1 MQKPFELVVLG
12 TSSATPTRERN
23 PSGQY
28 VRLDKHFFLIDCGEG
43 TQSQINHYQLKLLKL
58 KYVMISHLHGD
69 HYFGLIGLI
78 STLSLIKRKNKLKVF
93 CPTSVLKIIQ
103 AHIKFSKMSLNYELD
118 LISLNSQ
125 NEKNIY
131 ENPSFTIKTFPLKHS
146 VYTNGFRIEE
156 KKKRRKLLL
165 DKALQYKID
174 KVYFNKLTKSEN
186 VFNSEGKEISYLEV
200 TNEGPK
206 PKSFAYCS
214 DTAYFKELVNYITDV
229 DLLYCET
236 TFLEKDRDK
245 ALRTFHSTTIDAA
258 KLAKKG
264 RVKQL
269 LIGHFSSRYD
279 DYSMF
284 FNEVFSIFENVII
297 SEEGKKV
304 QV

>member
-1 MQKPFELVVLG
+1 LNITVLG
-12 TSSATPTRERN
+12 SQGAIPKLGKYSSSLLLN
-23 PSGQY
+23 ISNSY
-28 VRLDKHFFLIDCGEG
+28 ILIDCCEG
-43 TQSQINHYQLKLLKL
+43 VQFQLRKNKIKLSKIDIIL
-58 KYVMISHLHGD
+58 ISHAHGD

-186 VFNSEGKEISYLEV
+186 VFNSEGKEISYFEV

>member
-1 MQKPFELVVLG
+1 LNITVLG
-12 TSSATPTRERN
+12 SQGAIPKLGKYSSSLLLN
-23 PSGQY
+23 ISNSY
-28 VRLDKHFFLIDCGEG
+28 ILIDCCEG
-43 TQSQINHYQLKLLKL
+43 VQFQLRKNKIKLSKIDIIL
-58 KYVMISHLHGD
+58 ISHAHGD

-156 KKKRRKLLL
+156 KRKRRKLLL

>member
-1 MQKPFELVVLG
+1 MNLTVLG
-12 TSSATPTRERN
+12 SQGAIPKLGKYSSSLLLN
-23 PSGQY
+23 ISNSY
-28 VRLDKHFFLIDCGEG
+28 ILIDCCEG
-43 TQSQINHYQLKLLKL
+43 VQFQLRKNKIKLSKIDIIL
-58 KYVMISHLHGD
+58 ISHAHGD

-200 TNEGPK
+200 TKEGPK

>member
-1 MQKPFELVVLG
+1 MNITVLG
-12 TSSATPTRERN
+12 SQGAIPKLGKYSSSLLLN
-23 PSGQY
+23 ISNSY
-28 VRLDKHFFLIDCGEG
+28 ILIDCCEG
-43 TQSQINHYQLKLLKL
+43 VQFQLRKNKIKLSKIDIIL
-58 KYVMISHLHGD
+58 ISHAHGD

-156 KKKRRKLLL
+156 KTKRRKLLL

>member
-1 MQKPFELVVLG
+1 MNITVLG
-12 TSSATPTRERN
+12 SQGAIPKLGKYSSSLLLN
-23 PSGQY
+23 ISNSY
-28 VRLDKHFFLIDCGEG
+28 ILIDCCEG
-43 TQSQINHYQLKLLKL
+43 VQFQLRKNKIKLSKIDIIL
-58 KYVMISHLHGD
+58 ISHAHGD

-103 AHIKFSKMSLNYELD
+103 AHIKFSRMSLNYELD

-156 KKKRRKLLL
+156 KRKRRKLLL

-279 DYSMF
+279 DYNDF
-284 FNEVFSIFENVII
+284 ITEVASIFKNVIL
-297 SEEGKKV
+297 SEEGKKIEV
-304 QV
+304 

>member
-1 MQKPFELVVLG
+1 MNITVLG
-12 TSSATPTRERN
+12 SQGAIPKLGKYSSSLLLN
-23 PSGQY
+23 ISNSY
-28 VRLDKHFFLIDCGEG
+28 ILIDCCEG
-43 TQSQINHYQLKLLKL
+43 VQFQLRKNKIKLSKIDIIL
-58 KYVMISHLHGD
+58 ISHAHGD

-118 LISLNSQ
+118 LISLNNQ

>member
-1 MQKPFELVVLG
+1 MNITVLG
-12 TSSATPTRERN
+12 SQGAIPMIGKYSSSLLLN
-23 PSGQY
+23 ISNSY
-28 VRLDKHFFLIDCGEG
+28 ILIDCCEG
-43 TQSQINHYQLKLLKL
+43 VQFQLRKNKIKLSKIDIIL
-58 KYVMISHLHGD
+58 ISHAHGD